1 MLQKRNF
8 CRRAKPCSLAVLTG
22 ALFVISLAFGRAQE
36 PASDRICH
44 NEQFCWAPPTVR
56 DAVFSVKADCSL
68 VGPFAGSYEQ
78 GWGLEYDSPDNTLWL
93 TRGKGFRSQLVQTAL
108 GYRVKGKAHAAAPW
122 YITLEG
128 SGDKR
133 QLSIAAYA
141 PGESEP
147 RLIGVFAQIKS
158 LAIPCPNAVTEEKL
172 QSAIPELERIA
183 QTAIADGR
191 APGLAIGIVYRDR
204 VVYLNG
210 FGLREVGKPD
220 LVDAD
225 TVFQLASVSKPI
237 SSAVVASLVSNG
249 IVKWDDRM
257 IQLDPEFRLFDP
269 AATSKVTVADLFSHR
284 SGLPSA
290 AGDDLERVG
299 YDQSTILERLRF
311 LPPAYA
317 FRSGFEYSNFGLT
330 NAAVVAG
337 SVAGEWW
344 PVLAQQR
351 LFEPLGMTQTS
362 MRYQDFVARANRAHL
377 HILVNNR
384 WSPLLTRDDDA
395 GAPAGGASS
404 SVRDLAQWLL
414 FELADG
420 QFEGK
425 QLVNKQAIK
434 IRRTPQAV
442 VSPGNGDTAG
452 SYYGFGWNV
461 GYLEDGV
468 LVANHSGA
476 FPEGASTTVTL
487 LSSQDLGIAV
497 LGNAAPTG
505 VPESLANSFLDLA
518 RYGYVTRDWFALFK
532 GIFARDSA
540 FYDELKKQYSHP
552 PVPNRPPLD
561 LSAYVGVY
569 RNDYVGKVKVSVENG
584 ALALTRGAKQAS
596 VPLRHWDGNT
606 FLSYTFE
613 AHPDVPLG
621 VEFTVDA
628 DGKASEVR
636 LQEFE
641 FNGSAVGNVIR
652 IRGR

>member
-1 MLQKRNF
+1 MPNLYSRVQ
-8 CRRAKPCSLAVLTG
+8 PCSLAVLTA
-22 ALFVISLAFGRAQE
+22 ALSAISLAFGRAQE
-36 PASDRICH
+36 PQSDRICH

-56 DAVFSVKADCSL
+56 DAVFSLKTDCSL

-93 TRGKGFRSQLVQTAL
+93 TRGKGFRNQLVQTAL
-108 GYRVKGKAHAAAPW
+108 GYRVNGEAHAAAPW
-122 YITLEG
+122 YVTLEG
-128 SGDKR
+128 SGEKR
-133 QLSIAAYA
+133 QLRIAAYA

-147 RLIGVFAQIKS
+147 QLIGVFAQIKS
-158 LAIPCPNAVTEEKL
+158 LTISCPNAVTEEKL

-191 APGLAIGIVYRDR
+191 TPGLAIGIVYKGR

-237 SSAVVASLVSNG
+237 SSAVVASLVSDG
-249 IVKWDDRM
+249 VVKWDDRM
-257 IQLDPEFRLFDP
+257 IQLDPEFRFFDP
-269 AATSKVTVADLFSHR
+269 AATSKVTLADLFSHR

-299 YDQSTILERLRF
+299 YNQSTILKRLRF

-317 FRSGFEYSNFGLT
+317 FRGGFEYSNFGLT
-330 NAAVVAG
+330 NAAVVA
-337 SVAGEWW
+337 SDVAGERW
-344 PVLAQQR
+344 PMLAQQR

-384 WSPLLTRDDDA
+384 WTPLLTRDDDA

-404 SVRDLAQWLL
+404 SMRDLAQWLL

-442 VSPGNGDTAG
+442 VSPANGDTAG

-468 LVANHSGA
+468 SVANHSGA

-518 RYGYVTRDWFALFK
+518 RYGYLTRDWFALFK
-532 GIFARDSA
+532 SIFARDSA

-561 LSAYVGVY
+561 FSAYVGIY

-584 ALALTRGAKQAS
+584 ALALTRGMKQTP

-606 FLSYTFE
+606 FLSYTFQ

-641 FNGSAVGNVIR
+641 FNGSAVGTVTR
-652 IRGR
+652 IRGGQ